1 MSGVPTSQEE
11 VDVEQVTQ
19 QIVDAIER
27 PRQGD
32 MRERGGDGYVDPYS
46 LPGFGESYDDCLD
59 PEMHFCPDC
68 GGTTP
73 KGRNCTRS
81 ECPDCAPLWCV
92 DRAEPKLARWQA
104 TGKLMNAK
112 LGVPVLGHHVT
123 LIPPEDWYLAAAD
136 PLQRTFEVV
145 YDILDA
151 WNAEGIVA
159 YHGWS
164 GEDGDDRGEWKRR
177 LFSGRDWRDVRGELK
192 PRPHFHGIVKS
203 PWIAGGEVTRRVE
216 EETGW
221 VLERIRGLESIED
234 GAESLVYNLS
244 HTSLEMNDEGN
255 NRAFVR
261 GYGSTYNDVNVYSST
276 ERAASRA
283 VRSVAPRLLGID
295 PSRLRCEQPVAASE
309 ASEYQID
316 HRSAYADSGT
326 SGTGSETTA
335 GDSAAADA
343 DADADRSTHPESD
356 GRDKTICKG
365 GLEHIAEA
373 GEFLEDEEWVEEA
386 RYAEQL
392 RRHYQEFIAAVNR
405 DRPPPVAQAFES

>member
-1 MSGVPTSQEE
+1 MVSGDVATSMDE
-11 VDVEQVTQ
+11 VNIDELTNE
-19 QIVDAIER
+19 IVDAIER

-32 MRERGGDGYVDPYS
+32 MRERGADGYVDAHS

-73 KGRNCTRS
+73 KGRNCKRS

-92 DRAEPKLARWQA
+92 DRAETKLARWQS

-112 LGVPVLGHHVT
+112 LGGVPVLGHHVT
-123 LIPPEDWYLAAAD
+123 MIPPNDWFLAAED
-136 PLQRTFEVV
+136 PLERTFKIV
-145 YDILDA
+145 YEILDA

-164 GEDGDDRGEWKRR
+164 GEEGDDRGEWKRR
-177 LFSGRDWRDVRGELK
+177 LFSDRRWDDVRGELK
-192 PRPHFHGIVKS
+192 RRPHFHGVVQS

-216 EETGW
+216 EQTGW
-221 VLERIRGLESIED
+221 VLERIRGLESIEAA
-234 GAESLVYNLS
+234 AESLVYNLS
-244 HTSLEMNDEGN
+244 HTSIEMTDEGN

-261 GYGSTYNDVNVYSST
+261 GYGSTYNDVNVYDST
-276 ERAASRA
+276 ERNASRA

-295 PSRLRCEQPVAASE
+295 PSRLRCEQPVAPSE

-316 HRSAYADSGT
+316 HRSSYADSA
-326 SGTGSETTA
+326 TTA
-335 GDSAAADA
+335 GDSGGADGDA
-343 DADADRSTHPESD
+343 DPDRSTHPESD
-356 GRDKTICKG
+356 DDTETVCKG

-373 GEFLEDEEWVEEA
+373 GGFLQDEEWRQQA
-386 RYAEQL
+386 RYVAQL
-392 RRHYQEFIAAVNR
+392 QRHYQEFVATINR
-405 DRPPPVAQAFES
+405 DRPPPVAQAFGG